1 MKRTLRHEKNY
12 DILSGHSHFIPGPG
26 GILALTIL
34 LLAGALLGN
43 VVGFI
48 FLLCLPGAGQ
58 DAMMLISYP
67 LMFLPPMLYAQSKSL
82 RSSMFEEGIA
92 LDSEHFGKAGFI
104 GCCALVIAGTLA
116 LAFTMDGINSLMP
129 PMPEWLETALN
140 NMVEGRI
147 WMNFLC
153 VSIFAPF
160 FEEWLCRG
168 MVLRGLLNFK
178 RKGEDGQRGIRPAY
192 AIILSSLFFGLI
204 HLNPW
209 QALPAFALG
218 CLFGYVYYRTGSL
231 KLTML
236 MHFTNNTFALIF
248 SNLDAFKDAENFLD
262 IMSAPAYIG
271 IASACIAMLYFIIR
285 AFSRI
290 ELQDKT
296 GNCDKVE
303 EAELI

>member
-1 MKRTLRHEKNY
+1 MKRIKRHENNY
-12 DILSGHSHFIPGPG
+12 DLLSGHSHFIPGPG
-26 GILALTIL
+26 EILILTIL
-34 LLAGALLGN
+34 LLVGALIGN

-48 FLLCLPGAGQ
+48 FLVCLPDAGQ

-67 LMFLPPMLYAQSKSL
+67 LMFIPPMMYAQGKSM
-82 RSSMFEEGIA
+82 RSSMFDEGVA
-92 LDSEHFGKAGFI
+92 LDSENFGKPGLL
-104 GCCALVIAGTLA
+104 GCAALVIAGTLA
-116 LAFTMDGINSLMP
+116 LSFTMDGINSLMP

-140 NMVEGRI
+140 SMVEGRV

-168 MVLRGLLNFK
+168 MVLRGLLNYSK
-178 RKGEDGQRGIRPAY
+178 KDGQRGIKPAY
-192 AIILSSLFFGLI
+192 AIVLSALFFGLI

-236 MHFTNNTFALIF
+236 MHFTNNSFALIF
-248 SNLDAFKDAENFLD
+248 SNIDSLKDYESFVDTMPLPVYLGLA
-262 IMSAPAYIG
+262 AV
-271 IASACIAMLYFIIR
+271 CVAMLYFIIR

-296 GNCDKVE
+296 GNCDKIEVP
-303 EAELI
+303 ELM

>member
-26 GILALTIL
+26 GILVLTIL

-168 MVLRGLLNFK
+168 MVLRGLLNYK
-178 RKGEDGQRGIRPAY
+178 
-192 AIILSSLFFGLI
+192 
-204 HLNPW
+204 
-209 QALPAFALG
+209 
-218 CLFGYVYYRTGSL
+218 RTG
-231 KLTML
+231 
-236 MHFTNNTFALIF
+236 
-248 SNLDAFKDAENFLD
+248 
-262 IMSAPAYIG
+262 
-271 IASACIAMLYFIIR
+271 
-285 AFSRI
+285 
-290 ELQDKT
+290 
-296 GNCDKVE
+296 
-303 EAELI
+303 

>member
-1 MKRTLRHEKNY
+1 
-12 DILSGHSHFIPGPG
+12 
-26 GILALTIL
+26 
-34 LLAGALLGN
+34 
-43 VVGFI
+43 
-48 FLLCLPGAGQ
+48 
-58 DAMMLISYP
+58 
-67 LMFLPPMLYAQSKSL
+67 
-82 RSSMFEEGIA
+82 
-92 LDSEHFGKAGFI
+92 
-104 GCCALVIAGTLA
+104 
-116 LAFTMDGINSLMP
+116 
-129 PMPEWLETALN
+129 
-140 NMVEGRI
+140 
-147 WMNFLC
+147 MNFLC

-248 SNLDAFKDAENFLD
+248 SNLDTFKDAENFLD

-271 IASACIAMLYFIIR
+271 IAAACIAMLYFIIR

-303 EAELI
+303 EAKLI

>member
-1 MKRTLRHEKNY
+1 MKRIKRHEKNY
-12 DILSGHSHFIPGPG
+12 DLLSGHSHFIPGPG
-26 GILALTIL
+26 EILILTIL
-34 LLAGALLGN
+34 LLVGALIGN
-43 VVGFI
+43 VVGFL
-48 FLLCLPGAGQ
+48 FLLCLPEAGQ

-67 LMFLPPMLYAQSKSL
+67 LMFIPPMMYAQSKSM
-82 RSSMFEEGIA
+82 RSSMFDEGVA
-92 LDSEHFGKAGFI
+92 LDSENFGKPGLL
-104 GCCALVIAGTLA
+104 GCSALVIAGTLA
-116 LAFTMDGINSLMP
+116 LSFTMDGVNSLMP

-140 NMVEGRI
+140 SMVEGRV

-153 VSIFAPF
+153 VSVFAPF

-168 MVLRGLLNFK
+168 MVLRGLLNYS
-178 RKGEDGQRGIRPAY
+178 RKDGQYGIKPAY
-192 AIILSSLFFGLI
+192 AIVLSSLFFGLI

-248 SNLDAFKDAENFLD
+248 SNIDSLKDYESFVDAMPL
-262 IMSAPAYIG
+262 PAYLG
-271 IASACIAMLYFIIR
+271 IAAVCVAMLVFIIR

-290 ELQDKT
+290 ELQEKT
-296 GNCDKVE
+296 GNCDKIEVQN
-303 EAELI
+303 LI

>member
-1 MKRTLRHEKNY
+1 MKRIKRHEKNY
-12 DILSGHSHFIPGPG
+12 DILSGHSYFIPGPG
-26 GILALTIL
+26 EIFILTIL
-34 LLAGALLGN
+34 LLVGALIGN
-43 VVGFI
+43 VVGFL
-48 FLLCLPGAGQ
+48 FLLCLPDAGQ
-58 DAMMLISYP
+58 DAMMLVSYP
-67 LMFLPPMLYAQSKSL
+67 LMFIPPMLYAQSKSM
-82 RSSMFEEGIA
+82 RSSMFDEGVA
-92 LDSEHFGKAGFI
+92 LDSENFGKPGFLGCAG
-104 GCCALVIAGTLA
+104 LVIIGTLA
-116 LAFTMDGINSLMP
+116 LSFTMDGVNSLMP

-140 NMVEGRI
+140 SMVEGRV

-168 MVLRGLLNFK
+168 MVLRGLLNCK
-178 RKGEDGQRGIRPAY
+178 RKGEGGQRGIRPAF

-248 SNLDAFKDAENFLD
+248 SNIESFKDVDSFVDAMPL
-262 IMSAPAYIG
+262 PVYLG
-271 IASACIAMLYFIIR
+271 IAAICIILLYFIIK

-296 GNCDKVE
+296 GNCDKVKVPE
-303 EAELI
+303 VM